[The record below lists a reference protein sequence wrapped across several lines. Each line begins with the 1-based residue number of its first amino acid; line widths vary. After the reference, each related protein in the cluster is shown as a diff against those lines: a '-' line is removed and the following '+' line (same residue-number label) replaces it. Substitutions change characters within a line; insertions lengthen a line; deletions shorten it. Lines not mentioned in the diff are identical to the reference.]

1 MKELEHAFNLRV
13 ESHPQL
19 SSFVCF
25 CRAVQDISPNNRTL
39 MAGFKKLVDTSDYS
53 KSDMNDIREWLKS
66 LVKRK

>member
-1 MKELEHAFNLRV
+1 
-13 ESHPQL
+13 
-19 SSFVCF
+19 
-25 CRAVQDISPNNRTL
+25 